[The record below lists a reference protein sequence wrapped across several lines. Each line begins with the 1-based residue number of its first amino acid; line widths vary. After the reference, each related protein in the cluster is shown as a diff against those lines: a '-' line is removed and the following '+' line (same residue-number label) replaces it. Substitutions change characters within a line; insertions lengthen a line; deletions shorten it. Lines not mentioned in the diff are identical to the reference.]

1 MKGKIIMIPMELATM
16 AGGAA
21 MGYVF
26 KFLAERAKERQ
37 AQFTRMMGAIDKSDE
52 SSDKAA
58 QRVSIDAGK
67 WVRRFIVFSIL
78 FAVIYI
84 PFMLA
89 LTNNPTVIQV
99 TQDRP
104 EWLFGLF
111 GGGAKTQFV
120 QLQGYLMIEEVRQTL
135 TALVG
140 FYFGSAVAKTK

>member
-37 AQFTRMMGAIDKSDE
+37 AQFTRMMGA
-52 SSDKAA
+52 
-58 QRVSIDAGK
+58 
-67 WVRRFIVFSIL
+67 IL

>member
-1 MKGKIIMIPMELATM
+1 
-16 AGGAA
+16 
-21 MGYVF
+21 MGYAF
-26 KFLAERAKERQ
+26 KFMAERAKERQ
-37 AQFTRMMGAIDKSDE
+37 EQFTRMMGAIDKSDE

-58 QRVSIDAGK
+58 KRVSIDAGK

-78 FAVIYI
+78 FAVVYI

-120 QLQGYLMIEEVRQTL
+120 QLQGYLMVEEVRQTL
-135 TALVG
+135 CALTG

>member
-1 MKGKIIMIPMELATM
+1 MELITM
-16 AGGAA
+16 AGGSIV
-21 MGYVF
+21 GFIF

-37 AQFTRMMGAIDKSDE
+37 AQFERMMKAVDKADE
-52 SSDKAA
+52 SHDRAA

-78 FAVIYI
+78 FAVVYI

-99 TQDRP
+99 TQDRQ

-111 GGGAKTQFV
+111 GGGEKTQFV
-120 QLQGYLMIEEVRQTL
+120 QLQGYLMVEEVRMTL

-140 FYFGSAVAKTK
+140 FYFGQATAKT

>member
-1 MKGKIIMIPMELATM
+1 MFPPELITM
-16 AGGAA
+16 GVGSVV
-21 MGYVF
+21 GFIF

-37 AQFTRMMGAIDKSDE
+37 AQFERMMKAVDKVDE
-52 SSDKAA
+52 SHNKAA
-58 QRVSIDAGK
+58 QRVSVDAGK

-78 FAVIYI
+78 FAVVYV

-99 TQDRP
+99 TSDRP

-111 GGGAKTQFV
+111 GGGTRTQFV
-120 QLQGYLMIEEVRQTL
+120 QLQGYLMVEEVRMTL

-140 FYFGSAVAKTK
+140 FYFGQATAKTK